1 MQQIL
6 MAQLDQA
13 RRNMA
18 EAAFNEDYAEAG
30 IWAYKIEALEDVLA
44 EAGHHEGNNNVIAI
58 NG

>member
-44 EAGHHEGNNNVIAI
+44 EAGHQEGKNNVIAI

>member
-1 MQQIL
+1 MEQIL
-6 MAQLDQA
+6 LAQLDQA
-13 RRNMA
+13 RRNQA

-44 EAGHHEGNNNVIAI
+44 EAGHQGGNNNVIPI